1 MPWSLVVGNAAA
13 RTLWS
18 FLNKPIIEVNHIYW
32 HLSSVLL
39 DRSIDDLPFPWIV
52 LTASWWHNEIYIVTA
67 DGNKSINSNFF
78 TLQDLSIQQLWHT
91 LDDAAGEA
99 FDKVAR
105 MLWWDYPWWPWISTM
120 AEGWKTN
127 PRFDLKKILLDK
139 KENLLNFSFSGM
151 KAQVRRLLEI
161 NPLTTLW
168 EQDIRDICYSFEQT
182 VDDILIHKIASAQDI
197 YSAGSILLVGG
208 VSANDTLYDKLKAR
222 YEDSQIIYKPSDNS
236 DSNIFFTENIT
247 IARPAKKIYST
258 DNAAM
263 IWVVWLIS

>member
-1 MPWSLVVGNAAA
+1 
-13 RTLWS
+13 
-18 FLNKPIIEVNHIYW
+18 
-32 HLSSVLL
+32 
-39 DRSIDDLPFPWIV
+39 
-52 LTASWWHNEIYIVTA
+52 
-67 DGNKSINSNFF
+67 
-78 TLQDLSIQQLWHT
+78 
-91 LDDAAGEA
+91 
-99 FDKVAR
+99 
-105 MLWWDYPWWPWISTM
+105 M
-120 AEGWKTN
+120 AEGWKAN